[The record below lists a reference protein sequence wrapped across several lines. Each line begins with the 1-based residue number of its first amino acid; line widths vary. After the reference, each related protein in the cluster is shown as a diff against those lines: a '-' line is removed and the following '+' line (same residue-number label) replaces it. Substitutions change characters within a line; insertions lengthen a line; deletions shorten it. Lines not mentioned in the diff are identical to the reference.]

1 MMVVCLLCVVLFLT
15 GHQGKQHHHAGGLG
29 ESMRAEEA
37 PEENDPYIFF
47 FFGFFFCLFVF
58 YIIVPFWLLSKETK
72 HLYLNC
78 GMIDTVFLFGFL
90 KCVIL

>member
-1 MMVVCLLCVVLFLT
+1 
-15 GHQGKQHHHAGGLG
+15 
-29 ESMRAEEA
+29 MRVEEA
-37 PEENDPYIFF
+37 PEENDPYILGV
-47 FFGFFFCLFVF
+47 FFGFVFLFF

-78 GMIDTVFLFGFL
+78 EMIDTVFLFGLL

>member
-37 PEENDPYIFF
+37 PEENDPYILFF
-47 FFGFFFCLFVF
+47 LFCFFLH
-58 YIIVPFWLLSKETK
+58 IIVPFWLLSKEIK
-72 HLYLNC
+72 HLFLNC
-78 GMIDTVFLFGFL
+78 EMIDTVFLFGLL